1 MKPLIAL
8 FLAGALASVPLA
20 AQVPAD
26 SAKVYFQLGHRQYEP
41 AFRDNS
47 SEMTPFV
54 NEVRRH
60 NAASNIE
67 KLTVR
72 SYASPDGSNAAN
84 ERLSRNRC
92 HSITDYILNET
103 GIDSS
108 LLQTMPEGV
117 AWDELLRMVEAD
129 ADVPYREEVLQLLRT
144 TPVWVFDENSRVVG
158 GRKKS
163 LMELRGGVPYRWLY
177 DNIFP
182 TLRNAVAVSLFVKQP
197 LAEAEIAATAPE
209 IAATPA
215 ETDTESQ
222 PDKDL
227 NVETPGNPENPENL
241 ENPENSGNPDMAAAT
256 PASETLPTSH
266 TPWHRLAIKTNL
278 LYDAILMP
286 SLEVEYRFNDRW
298 TANAEGDVAW
308 WHNDPKHKYYQVMI
322 LSGEGRYWFKH
333 YNNRPW
339 HGFYA
344 GAFFGGGKYDLEN
357 GNRGYKG
364 TGYMA
369 GISAGFM
376 FPVSRNI
383 SFEAGLGVGYLTT
396 RYEEYLPFEGHY
408 VYQQT
413 SRTGYFGPLKLKFA
427 LVWRLWDI
435 NKKKQK
441 GGAAAL

>member
-1 MKPLIAL
+1 MKPFIVLLISGT
-8 FLAGALASVPLA
+8 LAAATAA

-26 SAKVYFQLGHRQYEP
+26 SAKVYFRLGHRQYDPSFEN
-41 AFRDNS
+41 NS
-47 SEMTPFV
+47 SGMNPFV
-54 NEVRRH
+54 NEVKRH

-67 KLTVR
+67 RITVR
-72 SYASPDGSNAAN
+72 SYTSPDGTNAAN

-92 HSITDYILNET
+92 RTISEYLLNET
-103 GIDSS
+103 GIDPS
-108 LLQTMPEGV
+108 LIHTEAEGI
-117 AWDELLRMVEAD
+117 AWDELTHMVEAD
-129 ADVPYREEVLQLLRT
+129 TSVPYREEVLELLRT
-144 TPVWVFDENSRVVG
+144 TPVWVFDDDNRVVG

-177 DNIFP
+177 TNIFP
-182 TLRNAVAVSLFVKQP
+182 ALRNAVAVSLFVKQP
-197 LAEAEIAATAPE
+197 EATAEPAPE
-209 IAATPA
+209 KN
-215 ETDTESQ
+215 EKTES
-222 PDKDL
+222 L
-227 NVETPGNPENPENL
+227 GNPENL
-241 ENPENSGNPDMAAAT
+241 ERPEQPEQLGNPDTAAA
-256 PASETLPTSH
+256 ARAAETLPAFH

-298 TANAEGDVAW
+298 TVNAEGDVAW

-339 HGFYA
+339 HGFYV
-344 GAFFGGGKYDLEN
+344 GAFGGGGKYDLEN

-396 RYEEYLPFEGHY
+396 KYEEYLPFEGHY

-435 NKKKQK
+435 NKNKK
-441 GGAAAL
+441 GGAANL

>member
-1 MKPLIAL
+1 MKPLIVL
-8 FLAGALASVPLA
+8 LITGTLAAATA
-20 AQVPAD
+20 MAQVPAD
-26 SAKVYFQLGHRQYEP
+26 SAKVYFRLGHRQYDPSFEN
-41 AFRDNS
+41 NS
-47 SEMTPFV
+47 SGMNPFV
-54 NEVRRH
+54 NEVKRH

-67 KLTVR
+67 RITVR
-72 SYASPDGSNAAN
+72 SYTSPDGSNAAN

-92 HSITDYILNET
+92 RTISEYLLNET
-103 GIDSS
+103 GIDPS
-108 LLQTMPEGV
+108 LIHTEAEGI
-117 AWDELLRMVEAD
+117 AWDELTRMVEAD
-129 ADVPYREEVLQLLRT
+129 TSIPYREEVLELLRT
-144 TPVWVFDENSRVVG
+144 TPVWVFDDDNRVVG

-163 LMELRGGVPYRWLY
+163 LMELRGGVPYRWLFT
-177 DNIFP
+177 NIFP
-182 TLRNAVAVSLFVKQP
+182 ALRNAVAVSLFVKQP
-197 LAEAEIAATAPE
+197 DAIAEPASAAPE
-209 IAATPA
+209 KN
-215 ETDTESQ
+215 EKTDS
-222 PDKDL
+222 L
-227 NVETPGNPENPENL
+227 GNPESLEQLENL
-241 ENPENSGNPDMAAAT
+241 ENLEQPEQPGSPENPDMTAAA
-256 PASETLPTSH
+256 PAAETLPASH

-298 TANAEGDVAW
+298 TVNAEGDVAW

-339 HGFYA
+339 HGFYV
-344 GAFFGGGKYDLEN
+344 GAFGGGGKYDLEN

-376 FPVSRNI
+376 FPVGRNI

-396 RYEEYLPFEGHY
+396 KYEEYLPFEGHY

-435 NKKKQK
+435 NKNKK
-441 GGAAAL
+441 GGAANL

>member
-1 MKPLIAL
+1 MKPFIVLLISGT
-8 FLAGALASVPLA
+8 LAAATAA

-26 SAKVYFQLGHRQYEP
+26 SAKVYFRLGHRQYDPSFEN
-41 AFRDNS
+41 NS
-47 SEMTPFV
+47 SGMNPFV
-54 NEVRRH
+54 NEVKRH

-67 KLTVR
+67 RITVR
-72 SYASPDGSNAAN
+72 SYTSPDGSNSAN

-92 HSITDYILNET
+92 RTISEYLLNET
-103 GIDSS
+103 GIDPS
-108 LLQTMPEGV
+108 LIHTEAEGI

-129 ADVPYREEVLQLLRT
+129 AGVPYREEVLELLRT
-144 TPVWVFDENSRVVG
+144 TPVWVFDDDNRVVG

-177 DNIFP
+177 TNIFP
-182 TLRNAVAVSLFVKQP
+182 ALRNAVAVSLFVKQP
-197 LAEAEIAATAPE
+197 DATAEPAAAAPE
-209 IAATPA
+209 KN
-215 ETDTESQ
+215 EKTDS
-222 PDKDL
+222 L
-227 NVETPGNPENPENL
+227 GNPENL
-241 ENPENSGNPDMAAAT
+241 ENLGNLENLEQLGSLEQLENPAPAA
-256 PASETLPTSH
+256 ETLPASH

-298 TANAEGDVAW
+298 TVNAEGDVAW

-339 HGFYA
+339 HGFYV
-344 GAFFGGGKYDLEN
+344 GAFGGGGKYDLEN

-396 RYEEYLPFEGHY
+396 KYEEYLPFEGHY

-435 NKKKQK
+435 NKNKK
-441 GGAAAL
+441 GGAANL

>member
-1 MKPLIAL
+1 MKPFIVLLISGT
-8 FLAGALASVPLA
+8 LAAATAA

-26 SAKVYFQLGHRQYEP
+26 SAKVYFRLGHRQYDPSFEN
-41 AFRDNS
+41 NS
-47 SEMTPFV
+47 SGMNPFV
-54 NEVRRH
+54 NEVKRH

-67 KLTVR
+67 RITVR
-72 SYASPDGSNAAN
+72 SYTSPDGSNAAN

-92 HSITDYILNET
+92 RTISEYLLNET
-103 GIDSS
+103 GIDPS
-108 LLQTMPEGV
+108 LIHTEAEGI

-129 ADVPYREEVLQLLRT
+129 TSVPYREEVLELLRT
-144 TPVWVFDENSRVVG
+144 TPVWVFDDDNRVVG

-177 DNIFP
+177 TNIFP
-182 TLRNAVAVSLFVKQP
+182 ALRNAVAVSLFVKQP
-197 LAEAEIAATAPE
+197 DATTEPAAAAPE
-209 IAATPA
+209 KN
-215 ETDTESQ
+215 EKTEN
-222 PDKDL
+222 L
-227 NVETPGNPENPENL
+227 GNPENL
-241 ENPENSGNPDMAAAT
+241 ENLEKPEQLGNPENPAPAA
-256 PASETLPTSH
+256 ETLPASH

-298 TANAEGDVAW
+298 TVNAEGDVAW

-339 HGFYA
+339 HGFYV
-344 GAFFGGGKYDLEN
+344 GAFGGGGKYDLEN

-396 RYEEYLPFEGHY
+396 KYEEYLPFEGHY

-435 NKKKQK
+435 NKNKK
-441 GGAAAL
+441 GGAANL

>member
-1 MKPLIAL
+1 MKPFIVLLISGT
-8 FLAGALASVPLA
+8 LAAATAA

-26 SAKVYFQLGHRQYEP
+26 SAKVYFRLGHRQYDPSFEN
-41 AFRDNS
+41 NS
-47 SEMTPFV
+47 SGMNPFV
-54 NEVRRH
+54 NEVKRH
-60 NAASNIE
+60 NTASNIE
-67 KLTVR
+67 RITVR
-72 SYASPDGSNAAN
+72 SYTSPDGSNAAN

-92 HSITDYILNET
+92 RTISEYLLNET
-103 GIDSS
+103 GIDPS
-108 LLQTMPEGV
+108 LIHTEAEGI
-117 AWDELLRMVEAD
+117 AWDELTRMVEAD
-129 ADVPYREEVLQLLRT
+129 SRVPYREEVLELLRT
-144 TPVWVFDENSRVVG
+144 SPVWVFDDDNRVVG

-163 LMELRGGVPYRWLY
+163 LMELRGGVPYRCLY
-177 DNIFP
+177 ANIFP
-182 TLRNAVAVSLFVKQP
+182 ALRNAVAVSLFVKQP
-197 LAEAEIAATAPE
+197 DAKTEPAPE
-209 IAATPA
+209 KN
-215 ETDTESQ
+215 EKTESLGNPENLESLEKPEQ
-222 PDKDL
+222 L
-227 NVETPGNPENPENL
+227 GSLGNPENPA
-241 ENPENSGNPDMAAAT
+241 PAA
-256 PASETLPTSH
+256 ETLPASH

-298 TANAEGDVAW
+298 TVNAEGDVAW

-339 HGFYA
+339 HGFYV
-344 GAFFGGGKYDLEN
+344 GAFGGGGKYDLEN

-396 RYEEYLPFEGHY
+396 KYEEYLPFEGHY

-435 NKKKQK
+435 NKNKK
-441 GGAAAL
+441 GGAANL

>member
-1 MKPLIAL
+1 MKPFIVLLISGT
-8 FLAGALASVPLA
+8 LAAATAA

-26 SAKVYFQLGHRQYEP
+26 SAKVYFRLGHRQYDPSFEN
-41 AFRDNS
+41 NS
-47 SEMTPFV
+47 SGMNPFV
-54 NEVRRH
+54 NEVKRH

-67 KLTVR
+67 RITVR
-72 SYASPDGSNAAN
+72 SYTSPDGSNSAN

-92 HSITDYILNET
+92 RTISEYLLNET
-103 GIDSS
+103 GIDPS
-108 LLQTMPEGV
+108 LIHTVAEGI

-129 ADVPYREEVLQLLRT
+129 AGVPYREEVLELLRT
-144 TPVWVFDENSRVVG
+144 TPVWVFDDDNRVVG

-177 DNIFP
+177 SNIFP
-182 TLRNAVAVSLFVKQP
+182 ALRNAVAVSLFVKQP
-197 LAEAEIAATAPE
+197 DATAEPAAAAPE
-209 IAATPA
+209 KNEKTESPGNPGNLENLEKTEQLENLRNPA
-215 ETDTESQ
+215 ET
-222 PDKDL
+222 
-227 NVETPGNPENPENL
+227 
-241 ENPENSGNPDMAAAT
+241 AA
-256 PASETLPTSH
+256 ETLPASH

-339 HGFYA
+339 HGFYV
-344 GAFFGGGKYDLEN
+344 GAFGGGGKYDLEN

-396 RYEEYLPFEGHY
+396 KYEEYLPFEGHY

-435 NKKKQK
+435 NKNKK
-441 GGAAAL
+441 GGAANL

>member
-1 MKPLIAL
+1 MKPFIVLLISGT
-8 FLAGALASVPLA
+8 LAAATAA

-26 SAKVYFQLGHRQYEP
+26 SAKVYFRLGHRQYDPSFEN
-41 AFRDNS
+41 NS
-47 SEMTPFV
+47 SGMNPFV
-54 NEVRRH
+54 NEVKRH

-67 KLTVR
+67 RITVR
-72 SYASPDGSNAAN
+72 SYTSPDGSNAAN

-92 HSITDYILNET
+92 RTISEYLLNET
-103 GIDSS
+103 GIDPS
-108 LLQTMPEGV
+108 LIHTEAEGI
-117 AWDELLRMVEAD
+117 AWDELTRMVEAD
-129 ADVPYREEVLQLLRT
+129 ADVPYREEVLELLRT
-144 TPVWVFDENSRVVG
+144 TPVWVFDDDNRVVG

-177 DNIFP
+177 TNIFP
-182 TLRNAVAVSLFVKQP
+182 ALRNAVAVSLFVKQP
-197 LAEAEIAATAPE
+197 DATAEPAPE
-209 IAATPA
+209 KN
-215 ETDTESQ
+215 EKTES
-222 PDKDL
+222 L
-227 NVETPGNPENPENL
+227 GNLGNPGNPENLESLEKPEQL
-241 ENPENSGNPDMAAAT
+241 GNPENPAPAA
-256 PASETLPTSH
+256 ETLPASH

-298 TANAEGDVAW
+298 TVNAEGDVAW

-339 HGFYA
+339 HGFYV
-344 GAFFGGGKYDLEN
+344 GAFGGGGKYDLEN

-396 RYEEYLPFEGHY
+396 KYEEYLPFEGHY

-435 NKKKQK
+435 NKNKK
-441 GGAAAL
+441 GGAANL

>member
-1 MKPLIAL
+1 MKPLIVL
-8 FLAGALASVPLA
+8 LITGTLAAATVT

-26 SAKVYFQLGHRQYEP
+26 SAKVYFRLGHRQYDP
-41 AFRDNS
+41 AFRNNS
-47 SEMTPFV
+47 AGITPFV
-54 NEVRRH
+54 NEVKCH

-67 KLTVR
+67 RITVR
-72 SYASPDGSNAAN
+72 SYTSPDGSNAAN

-92 HSITDYILNET
+92 SSISELILNET
-103 GIDSS
+103 GIDPS
-108 LLQTMPEGV
+108 LMHTEAEGI

-129 ADVPYREEVLQLLRT
+129 PHVPYRDEVTELLRN
-144 TPVWVFDENSRVVG
+144 TPLWVFDENNRVVG

-177 DNIFP
+177 TNIFP
-182 TLRNAVAVSLFVKQP
+182 ALRNAVAVSLFVKQP
-197 LAEAEIAATAPE
+197 DATAEPAAAAPE
-209 IAATPA
+209 KNEKT
-215 ETDTESQ
+215 
-222 PDKDL
+222 
-227 NVETPGNPENPENL
+227 ENL
-241 ENPENSGNPDMAAAT
+241 ENLENLEQLGSLEQLENRAPAA
-256 PASETLPTSH
+256 ETLPASH

-298 TANAEGDVAW
+298 TVNAEGDVAW

-339 HGFYA
+339 HGFYV
-344 GAFFGGGKYDLEN
+344 GAFGGGGKYDLEN

-396 RYEEYLPFEGHY
+396 KYEEYLPFEGHY

-413 SRTGYFGPLKLKFA
+413 SRTGYFGPLKLKFT

-435 NKKKQK
+435 NKNKK
-441 GGAAAL
+441 GEAANL

>member
-1 MKPLIAL
+1 MKPFIVLLISGT
-8 FLAGALASVPLA
+8 LAAATAA

-26 SAKVYFQLGHRQYEP
+26 SAKVYFRLGHRQYDPSFEN
-41 AFRDNS
+41 NS
-47 SEMTPFV
+47 SGMNPFV
-54 NEVRRH
+54 NEVKRH

-67 KLTVR
+67 RITVR
-72 SYASPDGSNAAN
+72 SYTSPDGSNAAN

-92 HSITDYILNET
+92 RTISEYLLNET
-103 GIDSS
+103 GIDPS
-108 LLQTMPEGV
+108 LIHTEAEGI
-117 AWDELLRMVEAD
+117 AWDELLRMVQAD
-129 ADVPYREEVLQLLRT
+129 AGVPYREEVLELLRT
-144 TPVWVFDENSRVVG
+144 TPVWVFDDDNRVVG

-177 DNIFP
+177 TNIFP
-182 TLRNAVAVSLFVKQP
+182 ALRNAVAVSLFVKQP
-197 LAEAEIAATAPE
+197 DATAATAP
-209 IAATPA
+209 AAP
-215 ETDTESQ
+215 EKLEKTES
-222 PDKDL
+222 
-227 NVETPGNPENPENL
+227 PGNPGNLENL
-241 ENPENSGNPDMAAAT
+241 EKPEQLGSLEQLENPAPAA
-256 PASETLPTSH
+256 ETLPASH

-308 WHNDPKHKYYQVMI
+308 WHNDPRHKYYQVMI

-339 HGFYA
+339 HGFYV
-344 GAFFGGGKYDLEN
+344 GAFGGGGKYDLEN

-396 RYEEYLPFEGHY
+396 KYEEYLPFEGHY

-435 NKKKQK
+435 NKNKK
-441 GGAAAL
+441 GEAANL

>member
-1 MKPLIAL
+1 MKPLIVL
-8 FLAGALASVPLA
+8 LITGTLAAATVT

-26 SAKVYFQLGHRQYEP
+26 SAKVYFRLGHRQYDP
-41 AFRDNS
+41 AFRNNS
-47 SEMTPFV
+47 AGITPFV
-54 NEVRRH
+54 KEVKRH

-67 KLTVR
+67 RVTVR
-72 SYASPDGSNAAN
+72 SYTSPDGSNAAN

-92 HSITDYILNET
+92 SSISELILNET
-103 GIDSS
+103 GIDPS
-108 LLQTMPEGV
+108 LMHTEAEGI

-129 ADVPYREEVLQLLRT
+129 TSVPYRDEVTELLRN
-144 TPVWVFDENSRVVG
+144 TPLWVFDENNRVVG

-177 DNIFP
+177 TNIFP
-182 TLRNAVAVSLFVKQP
+182 ALRNAVAVSLFVKQP
-197 LAEAEIAATAPE
+197 DATAEPSPE
-209 IAATPA
+209 KN
-215 ETDTESQ
+215 EKTDS
-222 PDKDL
+222 L
-227 NVETPGNPENPENL
+227 GNPGNLGNLESLEKPEQLGSLEQL
-241 ENPENSGNPDMAAAT
+241 ENPAPAA
-256 PASETLPTSH
+256 ETLPASH

-298 TANAEGDVAW
+298 TVNAEGDVAW

-339 HGFYA
+339 HGFYV
-344 GAFFGGGKYDLEN
+344 GAFGGGGKYDLEN

-396 RYEEYLPFEGHY
+396 KYEEYLPFEGHY

-435 NKKKQK
+435 NKNKK
-441 GGAAAL
+441 GGAANL

>member
-1 MKPLIAL
+1 MKPFIVLLISGT
-8 FLAGALASVPLA
+8 LAAATAA

-26 SAKVYFQLGHRQYEP
+26 SAKVYFRLGHRQYDPSFEN
-41 AFRDNS
+41 NS
-47 SEMTPFV
+47 SGMNPFV
-54 NEVRRH
+54 NEVKRH

-67 KLTVR
+67 RITVR
-72 SYASPDGSNAAN
+72 SYTSPDGSNSAN

-92 HSITDYILNET
+92 RTISEYLLNET
-103 GIDSS
+103 GIDPS
-108 LLQTMPEGV
+108 LIHTEAEGI
-117 AWDELLRMVEAD
+117 AWDELLRMVQAD
-129 ADVPYREEVLQLLRT
+129 AGVPYREEVLELLRT
-144 TPVWVFDENSRVVG
+144 TPVWVFDDDNRVVG

-177 DNIFP
+177 TNIFP
-182 TLRNAVAVSLFVKQP
+182 ALRNAVAVSLFVKQP
-197 LAEAEIAATAPE
+197 DATAEPAPAAPE
-209 IAATPA
+209 KL
-215 ETDTESQ
+215 EKTES
-222 PDKDL
+222 L
-227 NVETPGNPENPENL
+227 GNPENL
-241 ENPENSGNPDMAAAT
+241 ENREKPGQLENLGNPAEMAAAT
-256 PASETLPTSH
+256 PEAETLPASH

-339 HGFYA
+339 HGFYV
-344 GAFFGGGKYDLEN
+344 GAFGGGGKYDLEN

-396 RYEEYLPFEGHY
+396 KYEEYLPFEGHY

-435 NKKKQK
+435 NKNKK
-441 GGAAAL
+441 GGAANL

>member
-1 MKPLIAL
+1 MKPLIVL
-8 FLAGALASVPLA
+8 LITGTLAAATVT

-26 SAKVYFQLGHRQYEP
+26 SAKVYFRLGHRQYDP
-41 AFRDNS
+41 AFRNNS
-47 SEMTPFV
+47 AGITPFV
-54 NEVRRH
+54 KEVKRH

-67 KLTVR
+67 RITVR
-72 SYASPDGSNAAN
+72 SYTSPDGSNAAN

-92 HSITDYILNET
+92 SSISELILNET
-103 GIDSS
+103 GIDPS
-108 LLQTMPEGV
+108 LMHTEAEGI
-117 AWDELLRMVEAD
+117 AWDELLRN
-129 ADVPYREEVLQLLRT
+129 
-144 TPVWVFDENSRVVG
+144 TPLWVFDENNRVVG

-163 LMELRGGVPYRWLY
+163 LMELREGVPYRWLY
-177 DNIFP
+177 TNIFP
-182 TLRNAVAVSLFVKQP
+182 ALRNAVAVSLFVKQP
-197 LAEAEIAATAPE
+197 DATAEPAAAAPE
-209 IAATPA
+209 KN
-215 ETDTESQ
+215 EKTDS
-222 PDKDL
+222 L
-227 NVETPGNPENPENL
+227 GNPENL
-241 ENPENSGNPDMAAAT
+241 ESLEKPEQLGSLEQLENPAPAA
-256 PASETLPTSH
+256 ETLPASH

-298 TANAEGDVAW
+298 TVNAEGDVAW

-339 HGFYA
+339 HGFYV
-344 GAFFGGGKYDLEN
+344 GAFGGGGKYDLEN

-396 RYEEYLPFEGHY
+396 KYEEYLPFEGHY

-435 NKKKQK
+435 NKNKK
-441 GGAAAL
+441 GGAANL

>member
-1 MKPLIAL
+1 MKPFIVLLISGT
-8 FLAGALASVPLA
+8 LAAATAA

-26 SAKVYFQLGHRQYEP
+26 SAKVYFRLGHRQYDPSFEN
-41 AFRDNS
+41 NS
-47 SEMTPFV
+47 SGMNPFV
-54 NEVRRH
+54 NEVKRH

-67 KLTVR
+67 RITVR
-72 SYASPDGSNAAN
+72 SYTSPDGSNAAN

-92 HSITDYILNET
+92 RTISEYLLNET
-103 GIDSS
+103 GIDPS
-108 LLQTMPEGV
+108 LIHTEAEGI
-117 AWDELLRMVEAD
+117 AWDELTRMVEAD
-129 ADVPYREEVLQLLRT
+129 TSVPYREEVLELLRT
-144 TPVWVFDENSRVVG
+144 TPVWVFDDDNRVVG

-177 DNIFP
+177 TNIFP
-182 TLRNAVAVSLFVKQP
+182 ALRNAVAVSLFVKQP
-197 LAEAEIAATAPE
+197 DATAEAAPE
-209 IAATPA
+209 KN
-215 ETDTESQ
+215 EKTENLGNPENLESLEKPEQ
-222 PDKDL
+222 L
-227 NVETPGNPENPENL
+227 GSLGNPENPA
-241 ENPENSGNPDMAAAT
+241 PAA
-256 PASETLPTSH
+256 ETLPASH

-298 TANAEGDVAW
+298 TVNAEGDVAW

-339 HGFYA
+339 HGFYV
-344 GAFFGGGKYDLEN
+344 GAFGGGGKYDLEN

-396 RYEEYLPFEGHY
+396 KYEEYLPFEGHY

-435 NKKKQK
+435 NKNKK
-441 GGAAAL
+441 GGAANL

>member
-1 MKPLIAL
+1 MKPLIVL
-8 FLAGALASVPLA
+8 LITGTLAAATVT

-26 SAKVYFQLGHRQYEP
+26 SAKVYFRLGHRQYDP
-41 AFRDNS
+41 AFRNNS
-47 SEMTPFV
+47 AGITPFV
-54 NEVRRH
+54 KEVKRH

-67 KLTVR
+67 RITVR
-72 SYASPDGSNAAN
+72 SYTSPDGSNAAN

-92 HSITDYILNET
+92 RTISEYLLNET
-103 GIDSS
+103 GIDPS
-108 LLQTMPEGV
+108 LMHTEAEGI

-129 ADVPYREEVLQLLRT
+129 PHVPYRDEVTELLRN
-144 TPVWVFDENSRVVG
+144 TPLWVFDENNRVVG

-177 DNIFP
+177 TNIFP
-182 TLRNAVAVSLFVKQP
+182 ALRNAVAVSLFVKQP
-197 LAEAEIAATAPE
+197 DATAEAAPE
-209 IAATPA
+209 KN
-215 ETDTESQ
+215 EKTDS
-222 PDKDL
+222 L
-227 NVETPGNPENPENL
+227 GNPENL
-241 ENPENSGNPDMAAAT
+241 ENLGNLENLEQLGSLEQLENPAPAA
-256 PASETLPTSH
+256 ETLPASH

-298 TANAEGDVAW
+298 TVNAEGDVAW

-339 HGFYA
+339 HGFYV
-344 GAFFGGGKYDLEN
+344 GAFGGGGKYDLEN

-383 SFEAGLGVGYLTT
+383 SLEAGLGVGYLTT
-396 RYEEYLPFEGHY
+396 KYEEYLPFEGHY

-435 NKKKQK
+435 NKNKK
-441 GGAAAL
+441 GGAANL

>member
-1 MKPLIAL
+1 MKPFIVLLISGT
-8 FLAGALASVPLA
+8 LAAATAA

-26 SAKVYFQLGHRQYEP
+26 SAKVYFRLGHRQYDPSFEN
-41 AFRDNS
+41 NS
-47 SEMTPFV
+47 SGMNPFV
-54 NEVRRH
+54 NEVKRH

-67 KLTVR
+67 RITVR
-72 SYASPDGSNAAN
+72 SYTSPDGSNAAN

-92 HSITDYILNET
+92 RTISEYLLNET
-103 GIDSS
+103 GIDPS
-108 LLQTMPEGV
+108 LIHTEAEGI
-117 AWDELLRMVEAD
+117 AWDELTRMVEAD
-129 ADVPYREEVLQLLRT
+129 TSVPYREEVLELLRT
-144 TPVWVFDENSRVVG
+144 TPVWVFDDDNRVVG

-177 DNIFP
+177 TNIFP
-182 TLRNAVAVSLFVKQP
+182 ALRNAVAVSLFVKQP
-197 LAEAEIAATAPE
+197 DATAEPAPE
-209 IAATPA
+209 KN
-215 ETDTESQ
+215 EKTES
-222 PDKDL
+222 L
-227 NVETPGNPENPENL
+227 GNLGNPENPENL
-241 ENPENSGNPDMAAAT
+241 EKPEQPENLEQPENPGNPAETAA
-256 PASETLPTSH
+256 ETLPASH

-298 TANAEGDVAW
+298 TVNAEGDVAW

-339 HGFYA
+339 HGFYV
-344 GAFFGGGKYDLEN
+344 GAFGGGGKYDLEN

-396 RYEEYLPFEGHY
+396 KYEEYLPFEGHY

-435 NKKKQK
+435 NKNKK
-441 GGAAAL
+441 GGAANL

>member
-1 MKPLIAL
+1 MKPLIVL
-8 FLAGALASVPLA
+8 LITGTLAAATVT

-26 SAKVYFQLGHRQYEP
+26 SAKVYFRLGHRQYDP
-41 AFRDNS
+41 AFRNNS
-47 SEMTPFV
+47 AGITPFV
-54 NEVRRH
+54 KEVKRH

-67 KLTVR
+67 RITVR
-72 SYASPDGSNAAN
+72 SYTSPDGSNTAN

-92 HSITDYILNET
+92 SSISELILNET
-103 GIDSS
+103 GIDPS
-108 LLQTMPEGV
+108 LMHTEAEGI

-129 ADVPYREEVLQLLRT
+129 TSVPYRDEVTELLRN
-144 TPVWVFDENSRVVG
+144 TPLWVFDENNRVVG
-158 GRKKS
+158 SRKKS

-177 DNIFP
+177 TNIFP
-182 TLRNAVAVSLFVKQP
+182 ALRNAVAVSLFVKQP
-197 LAEAEIAATAPE
+197 DATAEAAAAAPE
-209 IAATPA
+209 KNEKT
-215 ETDTESQ
+215 
-222 PDKDL
+222 
-227 NVETPGNPENPENL
+227 ENL
-241 ENPENSGNPDMAAAT
+241 EQLGSLEQLENPAPAA
-256 PASETLPTSH
+256 ETLPSSH

-298 TANAEGDVAW
+298 TVNAEGDVAW

-322 LSGEGRYWFKH
+322 LSGEGRYWFKL

-339 HGFYA
+339 HGFYV
-344 GAFFGGGKYDLEN
+344 GAFGGGGKYDLEN

-396 RYEEYLPFEGHY
+396 KYEEYLPFEGHY

-413 SRTGYFGPLKLKFA
+413 SRTGYFGPLKLKFT

-435 NKKKQK
+435 NKNKK
-441 GGAAAL
+441 GEAANL

>member
-1 MKPLIAL
+1 MKPLIVL
-8 FLAGALASVPLA
+8 LITGTLAAATA
-20 AQVPAD
+20 MAQVPAD
-26 SAKVYFQLGHRQYEP
+26 SAKVYFRLGHRQYDPSFEN
-41 AFRDNS
+41 NS
-47 SEMTPFV
+47 SGMNPFV
-54 NEVRRH
+54 NEVKRH

-67 KLTVR
+67 RITVR
-72 SYASPDGSNAAN
+72 SYTSPDGSNAAN

-92 HSITDYILNET
+92 RTISEYLLNET
-103 GIDSS
+103 GIDPS
-108 LLQTMPEGV
+108 LIHTEAEGI
-117 AWDELLRMVEAD
+117 AWDELTRMVEAD
-129 ADVPYREEVLQLLRT
+129 TSIPYREEVLELLRT
-144 TPVWVFDENSRVVG
+144 TPVWVFDDDNRVVG

-177 DNIFP
+177 TNIFP
-182 TLRNAVAVSLFVKQP
+182 ALRNAVAVSLFVKQP
-197 LAEAEIAATAPE
+197 DATAEPSPE
-209 IAATPA
+209 KN
-215 ETDTESQ
+215 EKTDS
-222 PDKDL
+222 L
-227 NVETPGNPENPENL
+227 GNPESLEQLENL
-241 ENPENSGNPDMAAAT
+241 ENLEQPEQPGSPENPDMTAAA
-256 PASETLPTSH
+256 PAAETLPASH

-298 TANAEGDVAW
+298 TVNAEGDVAW

-339 HGFYA
+339 HGFYV
-344 GAFFGGGKYDLEN
+344 GAFGGGGKYDLEN

-396 RYEEYLPFEGHY
+396 KYEEYLPFEGHY

-435 NKKKQK
+435 TKNKK
-441 GGAAAL
+441 GGAANL

>member
-1 MKPLIAL
+1 MKPLIVL
-8 FLAGALASVPLA
+8 LITGTLAAATVT

-26 SAKVYFQLGHRQYEP
+26 SAKVYFRLGHRQYDPSFEN
-41 AFRDNS
+41 NS
-47 SEMTPFV
+47 SGMNPFV
-54 NEVRRH
+54 NEVKRH

-67 KLTVR
+67 RITVR
-72 SYASPDGSNAAN
+72 SYTSPDGSNAAN

-92 HSITDYILNET
+92 RTISEYLLNET
-103 GIDSS
+103 GIDPS
-108 LLQTMPEGV
+108 LIHTEAEGI
-117 AWDELLRMVEAD
+117 AWDELLRMVQAD
-129 ADVPYREEVLQLLRT
+129 AGVPYREEVLELLRT
-144 TPVWVFDENSRVVG
+144 TPVWVFDDDNRVVG

-177 DNIFP
+177 TNIFP
-182 TLRNAVAVSLFVKQP
+182 ALRNAVAVSLFVKQP
-197 LAEAEIAATAPE
+197 DATAATAP
-209 IAATPA
+209 AAP
-215 ETDTESQ
+215 EKLEKTES
-222 PDKDL
+222 
-227 NVETPGNPENPENL
+227 PGNPGNL
-241 ENPENSGNPDMAAAT
+241 ENLGNLEKPEQLGSLEQLENPA
-256 PASETLPTSH
+256 PAVETLPASH

-339 HGFYA
+339 HGFYV
-344 GAFFGGGKYDLEN
+344 GAFGGGGKYDLEN

-396 RYEEYLPFEGHY
+396 KYEEYLPFEGHY

-435 NKKKQK
+435 NKNKK
-441 GGAAAL
+441 GGAANL

>member
-1 MKPLIAL
+1 MKPFIVLLISGT
-8 FLAGALASVPLA
+8 LAAATAA

-26 SAKVYFQLGHRQYEP
+26 SAKVYFRLGHRQYDPSFEN
-41 AFRDNS
+41 NS
-47 SEMTPFV
+47 SGMNPFV
-54 NEVRRH
+54 NEVKRH

-67 KLTVR
+67 RITVR
-72 SYASPDGSNAAN
+72 SYTSPDGSNAAN

-92 HSITDYILNET
+92 RTISEYLLNET
-103 GIDSS
+103 GIDPS
-108 LLQTMPEGV
+108 LIHTEAEGI
-117 AWDELLRMVEAD
+117 AWDELLRMVQAD
-129 ADVPYREEVLQLLRT
+129 AGVPYREEVLELLRT
-144 TPVWVFDENSRVVG
+144 TPVWVFDDDNRVVG

-177 DNIFP
+177 TNIFP
-182 TLRNAVAVSLFVKQP
+182 ALRNAVAVSLFVKQP
-197 LAEAEIAATAPE
+197 DATAEPAPAAPE
-209 IAATPA
+209 KL
-215 ETDTESQ
+215 EKTES
-222 PDKDL
+222 
-227 NVETPGNPENPENL
+227 PGNPGNLENL
-241 ENPENSGNPDMAAAT
+241 EKPEQHENLGNLAETAA
-256 PASETLPTSH
+256 ETLPSSH

-339 HGFYA
+339 HGFYV
-344 GAFFGGGKYDLEN
+344 GAFGGGGKYDLEN

-364 TGYMA
+364 IGYMA

-396 RYEEYLPFEGHY
+396 KYEEYLPFEGHY

-435 NKKKQK
+435 NKNKK
-441 GGAAAL
+441 GGAANL

>member
-1 MKPLIAL
+1 MKPFIVLLISGT
-8 FLAGALASVPLA
+8 LAAATA

-26 SAKVYFQLGHRQYEP
+26 SAKVYFRLGHRQYDPSFEN
-41 AFRDNS
+41 NS
-47 SEMTPFV
+47 SGMNPFV
-54 NEVRRH
+54 NEVKRH

-67 KLTVR
+67 RITVR
-72 SYASPDGSNAAN
+72 SYTSPDGSNSAN

-92 HSITDYILNET
+92 RTISEYLLNET
-103 GIDSS
+103 GIDPS
-108 LLQTMPEGV
+108 LIHTEAEGI
-117 AWDELLRMVEAD
+117 AWDELLRMVQAD
-129 ADVPYREEVLQLLRT
+129 AGVPYREEVLELLRT
-144 TPVWVFDENSRVVG
+144 TPVWVFDDDNRVVG

-177 DNIFP
+177 TNIFP
-182 TLRNAVAVSLFVKQP
+182 ALRNAVAVSLFVKQP
-197 LAEAEIAATAPE
+197 DATAATAPASPE
-209 IAATPA
+209 KL
-215 ETDTESQ
+215 EKTES
-222 PDKDL
+222 
-227 NVETPGNPENPENL
+227 PGNPGNLENL
-241 ENPENSGNPDMAAAT
+241 EKPEQHENLGNLAETAA
-256 PASETLPTSH
+256 ETLPASH

-339 HGFYA
+339 HGFYV
-344 GAFFGGGKYDLEN
+344 GAFGGGGKYDLEN

-396 RYEEYLPFEGHY
+396 KYEEYLPFEGHY

-435 NKKKQK
+435 NKNKK
-441 GGAAAL
+441 GGAANL

>member
-1 MKPLIAL
+1 MKPFIVLLISGT
-8 FLAGALASVPLA
+8 LAAATAA

-26 SAKVYFQLGHRQYEP
+26 SAKVYFRLGHRQYDPSFEN
-41 AFRDNS
+41 NS
-47 SEMTPFV
+47 SGMNPFV
-54 NEVRRH
+54 NEVKRH

-67 KLTVR
+67 RITVR
-72 SYASPDGSNAAN
+72 SYTSPDGSNAAN

-92 HSITDYILNET
+92 RTISEYLLNET
-103 GIDSS
+103 GIDPS
-108 LLQTMPEGV
+108 LIHTEAEGI
-117 AWDELLRMVEAD
+117 AWDELTRMVEAD
-129 ADVPYREEVLQLLRT
+129 TSIPYREEVLELLRT
-144 TPVWVFDENSRVVG
+144 TPVWVFDDDNRVVG

-163 LMELRGGVPYRWLY
+163 LMELRGGVPYRWLFT
-177 DNIFP
+177 NIFP
-182 TLRNAVAVSLFVKQP
+182 ALRNAVAVSLFVKQP
-197 LAEAEIAATAPE
+197 DAIAEPASAAPE
-209 IAATPA
+209 KN
-215 ETDTESQ
+215 EKTDS
-222 PDKDL
+222 L
-227 NVETPGNPENPENL
+227 GNPESLEQLENL
-241 ENPENSGNPDMAAAT
+241 ENLEQPEQPGSPENPDMTAAA
-256 PASETLPTSH
+256 PAAETLPASH

-298 TANAEGDVAW
+298 TVNAEGDVAW

-339 HGFYA
+339 HGFYV
-344 GAFFGGGKYDLEN
+344 GAFGGGGKYDLEN

-376 FPVSRNI
+376 FPVGRNI

-396 RYEEYLPFEGHY
+396 KYEEYLPFEGHY

-435 NKKKQK
+435 NKNKK
-441 GGAAAL
+441 GGAANL

>member
-1 MKPLIAL
+1 MKPLIVL
-8 FLAGALASVPLA
+8 LITGTLAAATVT

-26 SAKVYFQLGHRQYEP
+26 SAKVYFRLGHRQYDP
-41 AFRDNS
+41 AFRNNS
-47 SEMTPFV
+47 AGITPFV
-54 NEVRRH
+54 KEVKRH

-67 KLTVR
+67 RVTVR
-72 SYASPDGSNAAN
+72 SYTSPDGSNAAN

-92 HSITDYILNET
+92 STISELILNET
-103 GIDSS
+103 GIDPS
-108 LLQTMPEGV
+108 LMHTEAEGI

-129 ADVPYREEVLQLLRT
+129 TSVPYREEVLELLRT
-144 TPVWVFDENSRVVG
+144 TPVWVFDDDNRVVG

-177 DNIFP
+177 TNIFP
-182 TLRNAVAVSLFVKQP
+182 ALRNAVAVSLFVKQP
-197 LAEAEIAATAPE
+197 DATAEAAPE
-209 IAATPA
+209 KNKK
-215 ETDTESQ
+215 TES
-222 PDKDL
+222 L
-227 NVETPGNPENPENL
+227 GNPGNLDSLGNPENL
-241 ENPENSGNPDMAAAT
+241 EKPEQLGSLEQLENPAPAA
-256 PASETLPTSH
+256 ETLPASH

-298 TANAEGDVAW
+298 TVNAEGDVAW

-339 HGFYA
+339 HGFYV
-344 GAFFGGGKYDLEN
+344 GAFGGGGKYDLEN

-396 RYEEYLPFEGHY
+396 KYEEYLPFEGHY

-427 LVWRLWDI
+427 LVWRLWDL
-435 NKKKQK
+435 NKNKK
-441 GGAAAL
+441 GGAANL

>member
-1 MKPLIAL
+1 MKPLIVL
-8 FLAGALASVPLA
+8 LITGTLAAATVT

-26 SAKVYFQLGHRQYEP
+26 SAKVYFRLGHRQYDP
-41 AFRDNS
+41 AFRNNS
-47 SEMTPFV
+47 AGITPFV
-54 NEVRRH
+54 KEVKRH

-67 KLTVR
+67 RITVR
-72 SYASPDGSNAAN
+72 SYTSPDGSNAAN

-92 HSITDYILNET
+92 RTISEYLLNET
-103 GIDSS
+103 GIDPS
-108 LLQTMPEGV
+108 LIHTEAEGI
-117 AWDELLRMVEAD
+117 AWDELLRMVQAD
-129 ADVPYREEVLQLLRT
+129 AGVPYREEVLELLRT
-144 TPVWVFDENSRVVG
+144 TPVWVFDDDNRVVG

-177 DNIFP
+177 TNIFP
-182 TLRNAVAVSLFVKQP
+182 ALRNAVAVSLFVKQP
-197 LAEAEIAATAPE
+197 DATAEPAAAAPE
-209 IAATPA
+209 KN
-215 ETDTESQ
+215 EKTDS
-222 PDKDL
+222 L
-227 NVETPGNPENPENL
+227 GNPENL
-241 ENPENSGNPDMAAAT
+241 ENLGNLENLEQLGSLEQLENPAPAA
-256 PASETLPTSH
+256 ETLPASH

-339 HGFYA
+339 HGFYV
-344 GAFFGGGKYDLEN
+344 GAFGGGGKYDLEN

-396 RYEEYLPFEGHY
+396 KYEEYLPFEGHY

-435 NKKKQK
+435 NKNKK
-441 GGAAAL
+441 GGAANL

>member
-1 MKPLIAL
+1 MKPFIVLLISGT
-8 FLAGALASVPLA
+8 LAAATAA

-26 SAKVYFQLGHRQYEP
+26 SAKVYFRLGHRQYDPSFEN
-41 AFRDNS
+41 NS
-47 SEMTPFV
+47 SGMNPFV
-54 NEVRRH
+54 NEVKRH

-67 KLTVR
+67 RITVR
-72 SYASPDGSNAAN
+72 SYTSPDGSNAAN

-92 HSITDYILNET
+92 RTISEYLLNET
-103 GIDSS
+103 GIDPS
-108 LLQTMPEGV
+108 LIHTEAEGI
-117 AWDELLRMVEAD
+117 AWDELTRMVEAD
-129 ADVPYREEVLQLLRT
+129 TSVPYREEVLELLRT
-144 TPVWVFDENSRVVG
+144 TPVWVFDDDNRVVG

-177 DNIFP
+177 ANIFP
-182 TLRNAVAVSLFVKQP
+182 ALRNAVAVSLFVKQP
-197 LAEAEIAATAPE
+197 DATAEMAPAAPE
-209 IAATPA
+209 SS
-215 ETDTESQ
+215 EKTENLEALES
-222 PDKDL
+222 L
-227 NVETPGNPENPENL
+227 ENPENPEN
-241 ENPENSGNPDMAAAT
+241 PDTAAAT
-256 PASETLPTSH
+256 TAAETLPASH

-298 TANAEGDVAW
+298 TVNAEGDVAW

-339 HGFYA
+339 HGFYV
-344 GAFFGGGKYDLEN
+344 GAFGGGGKYDLEN

-396 RYEEYLPFEGHY
+396 KYEEYLPFEGHY

>member
-1 MKPLIAL
+1 MKPFIVLLISGT
-8 FLAGALASVPLA
+8 LAAATAA

-26 SAKVYFQLGHRQYEP
+26 SAKVYFRLGHRQYDPSFEN
-41 AFRDNS
+41 NS
-47 SEMTPFV
+47 SGMNPFV
-54 NEVRRH
+54 NEVKRH

-67 KLTVR
+67 RITVR
-72 SYASPDGSNAAN
+72 SYTSPDGSNAAN

-92 HSITDYILNET
+92 RTISEYLLNET
-103 GIDSS
+103 GIDPS
-108 LLQTMPEGV
+108 LIHTEAEGI
-117 AWDELLRMVEAD
+117 AWDELTRMVEAD
-129 ADVPYREEVLQLLRT
+129 TSVPYREEVLELLRT
-144 TPVWVFDENSRVVG
+144 TPVWVFDDDNRVVG

-177 DNIFP
+177 TNIFP
-182 TLRNAVAVSLFVKQP
+182 ALRNAVAVSLFVKQP
-197 LAEAEIAATAPE
+197 DATAEPAAAAPE
-209 IAATPA
+209 KN
-215 ETDTESQ
+215 EKTEN
-222 PDKDL
+222 L
-227 NVETPGNPENPENL
+227 GNPENPENL
-241 ENPENSGNPDMAAAT
+241 ESLEKPEQLGNPENPAPAA
-256 PASETLPTSH
+256 ETLPASH

-298 TANAEGDVAW
+298 TVNAEGDVAW

-339 HGFYA
+339 HGFYV
-344 GAFFGGGKYDLEN
+344 GAFGGGGKYDLEN

-396 RYEEYLPFEGHY
+396 KYEEYLPFEGHY

-435 NKKKQK
+435 NKNKK
-441 GGAAAL
+441 GGAANL

>member
-1 MKPLIAL
+1 MKPFIVLLISGT
-8 FLAGALASVPLA
+8 LAAATAA

-26 SAKVYFQLGHRQYEP
+26 SAKVYFRLGHRQYDPSFEN
-41 AFRDNS
+41 NS
-47 SEMTPFV
+47 SGMNPFV
-54 NEVRRH
+54 NEVKRH

-67 KLTVR
+67 RITVR
-72 SYASPDGSNAAN
+72 SYTSPDGSNAAN

-92 HSITDYILNET
+92 RTISEYLLNET
-103 GIDSS
+103 GIDPS
-108 LLQTMPEGV
+108 LIHTEAEGI
-117 AWDELLRMVEAD
+117 AWDELLRMVQAD
-129 ADVPYREEVLQLLRT
+129 AGVPYREEVLELLRT
-144 TPVWVFDENSRVVG
+144 TPVWVFDDDNRVVG

-177 DNIFP
+177 TNIFP
-182 TLRNAVAVSLFVKQP
+182 ALRNAVAVSLFVKQP
-197 LAEAEIAATAPE
+197 DATAATAP
-209 IAATPA
+209 AAP
-215 ETDTESQ
+215 EKLEKTES
-222 PDKDL
+222 PG
-227 NVETPGNPENPENL
+227 NPGNPENLEKPEQLENL
-241 ENPENSGNPDMAAAT
+241 WNPAETAA
-256 PASETLPTSH
+256 ETLPASH

-339 HGFYA
+339 HGFYV
-344 GAFFGGGKYDLEN
+344 GAFGGGGKYDLEN

-396 RYEEYLPFEGHY
+396 KYEEYLPFEGHY

-435 NKKKQK
+435 NKNKK
-441 GGAAAL
+441 GGAANL

>member
-1 MKPLIAL
+1 MKPFIVLLISGT
-8 FLAGALASVPLA
+8 LAAATAA

-26 SAKVYFQLGHRQYEP
+26 SAKVYFRLGHRQYDPSFEN
-41 AFRDNS
+41 NS
-47 SEMTPFV
+47 SGMNPFV
-54 NEVRRH
+54 NEVKRH

-67 KLTVR
+67 RITVR
-72 SYASPDGSNAAN
+72 SYTSPDGSNAAN

-92 HSITDYILNET
+92 RTISEYLLNET
-103 GIDSS
+103 GIDPS
-108 LLQTMPEGV
+108 LIHTEAEGI
-117 AWDELLRMVEAD
+117 AWDELLRMVQAD
-129 ADVPYREEVLQLLRT
+129 AGVPYREEVLELLRT
-144 TPVWVFDENSRVVG
+144 TPVWVFDDDNRVVG

-177 DNIFP
+177 TNIFP
-182 TLRNAVAVSLFVKQP
+182 ALRNAVAVSLFVKQP
-197 LAEAEIAATAPE
+197 DATAATAP
-209 IAATPA
+209 AAP
-215 ETDTESQ
+215 EKLEKTES
-222 PDKDL
+222 
-227 NVETPGNPENPENL
+227 PGNPGNLENL
-241 ENPENSGNPDMAAAT
+241 EKPEQHENLGNLAETAA
-256 PASETLPTSH
+256 ETLPASH

-339 HGFYA
+339 HGFYV
-344 GAFFGGGKYDLEN
+344 GAFGGGGKYDLEN

-396 RYEEYLPFEGHY
+396 KYEEYLPFEGHY

-435 NKKKQK
+435 NKNKK
-441 GGAAAL
+441 GGAANL

>member
-1 MKPLIAL
+1 MKPLIVL
-8 FLAGALASVPLA
+8 LITGTLAAATVT

-26 SAKVYFQLGHRQYEP
+26 SAKVYFRLGHRQYDP
-41 AFRDNS
+41 AFRNNS
-47 SEMTPFV
+47 AGITPFV
-54 NEVRRH
+54 KEVKRH

-67 KLTVR
+67 RITVR
-72 SYASPDGSNAAN
+72 SYTSPDGSNAAN

-92 HSITDYILNET
+92 SSISELILNET
-103 GIDSS
+103 GIDPS
-108 LLQTMPEGV
+108 LMHTEAEGI

-129 ADVPYREEVLQLLRT
+129 TSVPYRDEVTELLRN
-144 TPVWVFDENSRVVG
+144 TPLWVFDENNRVVG

-163 LMELRGGVPYRWLY
+163 LMELREGVPYRWLY
-177 DNIFP
+177 TNIFP
-182 TLRNAVAVSLFVKQP
+182 ALRNAVAVSLFVKQP
-197 LAEAEIAATAPE
+197 EATAEPAAAAPE
-209 IAATPA
+209 KN
-215 ETDTESQ
+215 EKTEN
-222 PDKDL
+222 L
-227 NVETPGNPENPENL
+227 GNPGNPENPA
-241 ENPENSGNPDMAAAT
+241 PAA
-256 PASETLPTSH
+256 ETLPASH

-286 SLEVEYRFNDRW
+286 SLEVEYRFNDLW
-298 TANAEGDVAW
+298 TVNAEGDVAW

-339 HGFYA
+339 HGFYV
-344 GAFFGGGKYDLEN
+344 GAFGGGGKYDLEN

-396 RYEEYLPFEGHY
+396 KYEEYLPFEGHY

-435 NKKKQK
+435 NKNKK
-441 GGAAAL
+441 GGAANL

>member
-1 MKPLIAL
+1 MKPLIVL
-8 FLAGALASVPLA
+8 LITGTLAAATVT

-26 SAKVYFQLGHRQYEP
+26 SAKVYFRLGHRQYDPSFEN
-41 AFRDNS
+41 NS
-47 SEMTPFV
+47 SGMNPFV
-54 NEVRRH
+54 NEVKRH

-67 KLTVR
+67 RITVR
-72 SYASPDGSNAAN
+72 SYTSPDGSNAAN

-92 HSITDYILNET
+92 RTISEYLLNET
-103 GIDSS
+103 GIDPS
-108 LLQTMPEGV
+108 LIHTEAEGI

-129 ADVPYREEVLQLLRT
+129 TSVPYREEVLELLRT
-144 TPVWVFDENSRVVG
+144 TPVWVFDDDNRVVG

-177 DNIFP
+177 TNIFP
-182 TLRNAVAVSLFVKQP
+182 ALRNAVAVSLFVKQP
-197 LAEAEIAATAPE
+197 DATAEPAPE
-209 IAATPA
+209 KN
-215 ETDTESQ
+215 EKTEN
-222 PDKDL
+222 L
-227 NVETPGNPENPENL
+227 GNPENPENL
-241 ENPENSGNPDMAAAT
+241 ESLEKPEQLGSLGNPENPAPAA
-256 PASETLPTSH
+256 ETLPASH

-298 TANAEGDVAW
+298 TVNAEGDVAW

-339 HGFYA
+339 HGFYV
-344 GAFFGGGKYDLEN
+344 GAFGGGGKYDLEN

-369 GISAGFM
+369 GISAGLM

-396 RYEEYLPFEGHY
+396 KYEEYLPFEGHY

-435 NKKKQK
+435 NKNKK
-441 GGAAAL
+441 GGAANL

>member
-1 MKPLIAL
+1 MKPFIVLLISGT
-8 FLAGALASVPLA
+8 LAAATAA

-26 SAKVYFQLGHRQYEP
+26 SAKVYFRLGHRQYDPSFEN
-41 AFRDNS
+41 NS
-47 SEMTPFV
+47 SGMNPFV
-54 NEVRRH
+54 NEVKRH

-67 KLTVR
+67 RITVR
-72 SYASPDGSNAAN
+72 SYTSPDGSNAAN

-92 HSITDYILNET
+92 RTISEYLLNET
-103 GIDSS
+103 GIDPS
-108 LLQTMPEGV
+108 LIHTEAEGI
-117 AWDELLRMVEAD
+117 AWDELLRMVQAD
-129 ADVPYREEVLQLLRT
+129 AGVPYREEVLELLRT
-144 TPVWVFDENSRVVG
+144 TPVWVFDDDNRVVG

-177 DNIFP
+177 TNIFP
-182 TLRNAVAVSLFVKQP
+182 ALRNAVAVSLFVKQP
-197 LAEAEIAATAPE
+197 DATAEPSPE
-209 IAATPA
+209 KN
-215 ETDTESQ
+215 EKTDS
-222 PDKDL
+222 L
-227 NVETPGNPENPENL
+227 GNPGNLENLGNPENL
-241 ENPENSGNPDMAAAT
+241 ENPEQLGSLEQLENPAPAA
-256 PASETLPTSH
+256 ETLPASH

-339 HGFYA
+339 HGFYV
-344 GAFFGGGKYDLEN
+344 GAFGGGGKYDLEN

-396 RYEEYLPFEGHY
+396 KYEEYLPFEGHY

-435 NKKKQK
+435 NKNKK
-441 GGAAAL
+441 GGAANL